1 MKRCLRA
8 AALAFA
14 LFAPPPVIAADCPLD
29 LGQGT
34 GLVVFSQRL
43 MVALRPDPLQ
53 IEVGQPFSLI
63 MNVCSKRGEPAELLA
78 LDATMPAHK
87 HGMNYA
93 AKIVPGVNGRYRV
106 EGLVFHMPGEWE
118 LVLDVRFGGE
128 TERLTHGLVVR

>member
-8 AALAFA
+8 AALALAIFA
-14 LFAPPPVIAADCPLD
+14 SPPVIAADCPLD
-29 LGQGT
+29 LGHGT

-43 MVALRPDPLQ
+43 MVALRPEPLQ

-63 MNVCSKRGEPAELLA
+63 MNVCSKRGESAELLS

-118 LVLDVRFGGE
+118 LVFDVRFGGE
-128 TERLTHGLVVR
+128 TERLAHGLVVR